1 MIDLTRRG
9 LVDSS
14 RKEREK
20 NEENSSLHSL
30 MRMPHQEKIANLTA
44 EKKKLTNITQARRA
58 SGGWKWARKEK
69 NNKKANGE
77 NRRL

>member
-44 EKKKLTNITQARRA
+44 EKKN
-58 SGGWKWARKEK
+58 
-69 NNKKANGE
+69 
-77 NRRL
+77 